1 FDSILEQLNKEDSNS
16 SEHFI
21 GTIIVQQKQVKKMGA
36 NEYDLVDG
44 QQRLTTICLLIRA
57 IHDEIKSTNLKEWI
71 KNLVVFTD
79 RYGNKNPRIIHSKND
94 KKKFEAILVNEN
106 DNSEIW

>member
-1 FDSILEQLNKEDSNS
+1 MLEQFDKNNLET

-21 GTIIVQQKQVKKMGA
+21 GTIIVQQKEAKKMGA

-57 IHDEIKSTNLKEWI
+57 IHDEIEDKDLKDW
-71 KNLVVFTD
+71 V
-79 RYGNKNPRIIHSKND
+79 
-94 KKKFEAILVNEN
+94 KKFLILGT
-106 DNSEIW
+106 